1 MIPSCRTFCLFQ
13 ALLLATGFAWAAP
26 EADTPRP
33 TYSPSIA
40 PASREGERAIQTFTA
55 PEGFV
60 FELFAAEPQLANPVA
75 FCVDHQ
81 GNFYVA
87 ETFRHQKGVGDMRGH
102 RDWLVDDL
110 ASRSVED
117 RLIAMKKNLGAKFA
131 DWVGEQDRVKMIR
144 DTDGDGKADV
154 DTIFADGFLD
164 ALTGIGAGVLAD
176 RGSIYYTCIPEL
188 WRLTDKDQDGVAE
201 QREVLSSG
209 YGVHINFLG
218 HDLHGL
224 RKGPDGRLY
233 FSIGDRGVN
242 IKQPDGTRL
251 EEPDTGAVF
260 RCNMDGSK
268 LEIVH
273 RGLRNPQELA
283 FDNYGNLF
291 TGDNNSDAGDQARW
305 VWIVE
310 GGDSGWRIGYQW
322 ITEPNTRGPWNA
334 EKMWEPW
341 HEGQPAHIVPPVLNI
356 GAGPSGVAFYP
367 GTGMSPAYNDTFF
380 LADFR
385 GDASRS
391 LIHAFQ
397 VQPKGAGFELVNRR
411 DFANHM
417 LVTDVDFGMKPG
429 IYFSDWTQG
438 WDQPM
443 KGRLY
448 RIHEPALEGDA
459 QNAEAVR
466 LLGEGMAQRGL
477 GELEALLGHAD
488 QRVRLEAQYALADR
502 HAEALPVFS
511 RAATGSKNLMA
522 RIHGIWGQWQLMLQ
536 GDADGTALLPLLDD
550 ESEEIRLQTARV
562 LADAPGEQALPLLR
576 KALADPSPRVQ
587 FHAAT
592 SIGKLG
598 IRDHA
603 TVADL
608 LDLLRANDNKDPNLR
623 HACVVGLRGT
633 ATELELAGLSRDPAP
648 AVRLGA
654 LLTLR
659 RLKSPETAR
668 FLIDADPTIVEEAV
682 RAIHD
687 EMILDAYPALAAL
700 AEPGSGV
707 PADKV
712 YTWRRILNAHVRL
725 GQPENA
731 AALARLASADYIPE
745 LARLGALKGLALW
758 THPAPLDPVTGEWRP
773 RTPGTSEDVREAVVP
788 QLNGLMEAASP
799 DMLLGLAAVCENHK
813 IPGTEQ
819 RLTALL
825 MDETAPAN
833 ARVMAMQFLGRMDAR
848 RLRPLLEGTL
858 RNADELVRAESI
870 TQLAALDPANAAD
883 VIPARIDG
891 GSIVEKQAAISA
903 LPKLESATQERLL
916 GALLDKLGQGAIDGA
931 VQLELL
937 QIAEKAPQQSVKDA
951 LAARVAALDPADP
964 LAAYQPVL
972 LGGNADK
979 GRKIF
984 LERAE
989 TQCLRCHRVDG
1000 QGTSQVG
1007 PELTGLGGRVD
1018 RHHIL
1023 EAIVTPNAAI
1033 AQGFEN
1039 ISVTLDDGSYL
1050 TGRLIQET
1058 DTELILE
1065 VPESDDPFADWGD
1078 KDIPHSVVDVV
1089 ADDSGAHG
1097 DGAAAAALP
1106 AGMERKTIAKSRVT
1120 DRERALSS
1128 MPEGLAQLITLA
1140 ELRDLV
1146 EYLATRK

>member
-1 MIPSCRTFCLFQ
+1 MILACRTFCLLQ
-13 ALLLATGFAWAAP
+13 ALLLATGLAWAAP
-26 EADTPRP
+26 ATDVPRP
-33 TYSPSIA
+33 AYSPSIA
-40 PASREGERAIQTFTA
+40 PASKEGERAIQTFTA
-55 PEGFV
+55 PEGFT

-75 FCVDHQ
+75 FYVDHQ

-87 ETFRHQKGVGDMRGH
+87 ETFRHQKGVGDMRAH

-117 RLIAMKKNLGAKFA
+117 RLIVMKKNLGAKFA
-131 DWVGEQDRVKMIR
+131 DWVGEQDRIKMIR
-144 DTDGDGKADV
+144 DTDGDGKADL
-154 DTIFADGFLD
+154 DTVFADGFLD
-164 ALTGIGAGVLAD
+164 ALTGIGAGVLVD

-188 WRLTDKDQDGVAE
+188 WRLTDKDQDGIAD

-251 EEPDTGAVF
+251 DEPDTGAVF
-260 RCNMDGSK
+260 RCNMDGSH

-322 ITEPNTRGPWNA
+322 ITDPNTRGPWNA

-385 GDASRS
+385 GDAGRS

-397 VQPKGAGFELVNRR
+397 VQPNGAGFELVNRR

-448 RIHEPALEGDA
+448 RIHETALDGDPE
-459 QNAEAVR
+459 NAEAVR
-466 LLGEGMAQRGL
+466 LLGEGMTQRNAS
-477 GELEALLGHAD
+477 ELEGLLGHAD

-502 HAEALPVFS
+502 HADALPVFS
-511 RAATGSKNLMA
+511 RAATGGKNLMA

-536 GDADGTALLPLLDD
+536 GDADGTALLPLLGD

-592 SIGKLG
+592 SIGKLK
-598 IRDHA
+598 IKDQA

-608 LDLLRANDNKDPNLR
+608 LSLLRANDNKDPNLR
-623 HACVVGLRGT
+623 HACVVGLQGT

-659 RLKSPETAR
+659 RFKSPETAR
-668 FLIDADPTIVEEAV
+668 FLIDADPSIVEEAV

-700 AEPGSGV
+700 AEPGSSV
-707 PADKV
+707 PTDEV

-725 GQPENA
+725 GRPENA

-745 LARLGALKGLALW
+745 AARLGALKGLALW
-758 THPAPLDPVTGEWRP
+758 TRPAPLDPVTGEWRP
-773 RTPGTSEDVREAVVP
+773 RTPGTSEEIQEAVVP
-788 QLNGLMEAASP
+788 QLNALLACASP

-813 IPGTEQ
+813 IPGAEQ
-819 RLTALL
+819 RLAGLL
-825 MDETAPAN
+825 VDEAAPIA
-833 ARVMAMQFLGRMDAR
+833 ARVASMQFLGRMDGR
-848 RLRPLLEGTL
+848 RLRPLLDGTL
-858 RNADELVRAESI
+858 RNANELLRAESI
-870 TQLAALDPANAAD
+870 TQLATLDPASAAQL
-883 VIPARIDG
+883 IPARIEG

-916 GALLDKLGQGAIDGA
+916 GALLTKLNQGAIDGA

-951 LAARVAALDPADP
+951 LAARIAALDPADP
-964 LAAYQPVL
+964 LAAWQPAL

-979 GRKIF
+979 GQKIF

-1000 QGTSQVG
+1000 QGISQVG

-1039 ISVTLDDGSYL
+1039 VSVTLDDGSFL

-1058 DTELILE
+1058 DTELVLE

-1089 ADDSGAHG
+1089 ADDSGSHG
-1097 DGAAAAALP
+1097 DGAAATPIP
-1106 AGMERKTIAKSRVT
+1106 AGMERKTIVKSRVRE
-1120 DRERALSS
+1120 RERALSS
-1128 MPEGLAQLITLA
+1128 MPEGLAQLMTLA
-1140 ELRDLV
+1140 DLRDLV
-1146 EYLATRK
+1146 EFLATRK

>member
-1 MIPSCRTFCLFQ
+1 MFPHCRTFCLLSAF
-13 ALLLATGFAWAAP
+13 LLATGFAGAGP
-26 EADTPRP
+26 ESTSSRP
-33 TYSPSIA
+33 AYSPPIA
-40 PASREGERAIQTFTA
+40 PASKEGERAIQTFTA
-55 PEGFV
+55 PEGFE
-60 FELFAAEPQLANPVA
+60 FELFAAEPRVANPVA
-75 FCVDHQ
+75 FCVDHD

-87 ETFRHQKGVGDMRGH
+87 ETYRHQKGVGDMRAH
-102 RDWLVDDL
+102 REWLVDDL
-110 ASRSVED
+110 ASRSVEE
-117 RLIAMKKNLGAKFA
+117 RLIVMKRNLGAGFS
-131 DWVGEQDRVKMIR
+131 DWVGEQDRIKMIR
-144 DTDGDGKADV
+144 DTDGDGKADA
-154 DTIFADGFLD
+154 DTVFADGFLD

-188 WRLTDKDQDGVAE
+188 WRLADKDQDGVAD

-233 FSIGDRGVN
+233 FTIGDRGVN
-242 IKQPDGTRL
+242 IKQPDGSRL

-260 RCNMDGSK
+260 RCNMDGSG

-341 HEGQPAHIVPPVLNI
+341 HDGQPAHIVPPVLNI

-385 GDASRS
+385 GDAGRS

-443 KGRLY
+443 KGRIY
-448 RIHEPALEGDA
+448 RIHEPALEGDLR
-459 QNAEAVR
+459 NAEAVR
-466 LLGEGMAQRGL
+466 LLREGMAQRGMS
-477 GELEALLGHAD
+477 ELEVLLGHAD
-488 QRVRLEAQYALADR
+488 QRVRFEAQYALAD
-502 HAEALPVFS
+502 HHQEALPVFS
-511 RAATGSKNLMA
+511 RAATGSKNPMA

-536 GDADGTALLPLLDD
+536 GDTDGTALLPLLAD
-550 ESEEIRLQTARV
+550 ESEEVRLQTARV
-562 LADAPGEQALPLLR
+562 LADAPGDQALPLLR
-576 KALADPSPRVQ
+576 KALEDSSPRVR

-598 IRDHA
+598 IQDPS

-608 LDLLRANDNKDPNLR
+608 LNLLRTNDNQDPNLR
-623 HACVVGLRGT
+623 HACVVGLQGT
-633 ATELELAGLSRDPAP
+633 ATESELAGLSRDPAP
-648 AVRLGA
+648 SVRLGA

-659 RLKSPETAR
+659 RLKSAEAAR
-668 FLIDADPTIVEEAV
+668 FLIDGDPTIVDEAV
-682 RAIHD
+682 RAIYD
-687 EMILDAYPALAAL
+687 EMILGAYPALAAL
-700 AEPGSGV
+700 AEPGSGIA
-707 PADKV
+707 ADKV

-725 GQPENA
+725 GRPENA
-731 AALARLASADYIPE
+731 AALARLASAEYIPE

-758 THPAPLDPVTGEWRP
+758 THPAPLDPVTGAWSP
-773 RTPGTSEDVREAVVP
+773 RVPGTSEAVQEALAP
-788 QLNGLMEAASP
+788 QLSHLIETASP
-799 DMLLGLAAVCENHK
+799 DMLLALAAVCENHK
-813 IPGTEQ
+813 IPGIEQ
-819 RLTALL
+819 SLAGLL
-825 MDETAPAN
+825 ADESVAAN
-833 ARVMAMQFLGRMDAR
+833 LRVAAMQFLGRMDGR
-848 RLRPLLEGTL
+848 RLRPLLEATL
-858 RNADELVRAESI
+858 RNGNELVRAESI
-870 TQLAALDPANAAD
+870 TQLATLDPASAAEL
-883 VIPARIDG
+883 VPARIDS
-891 GSIVEKQAAISA
+891 GSIPEKQASISA
-903 LPKLESATQERLL
+903 IPKLEAGTQERLL
-916 GALLDKLGQGAIDGA
+916 VALLNKLNQGAIDGA

-937 QIAEKAPQQSVKDA
+937 QIAEGAPQQSVKDA
-951 LAARVAALDPADP
+951 VAARIAGLDPSDP
-964 LAAYQPVL
+964 LALYRPAL

-1007 PELTGLGGRVD
+1007 PELTGLGSRVD
-1018 RHHIL
+1018 RQHIL

-1039 ISVTLDDGSYL
+1039 VSVTLDDGSYI
-1050 TGRLIQET
+1050 TGRLMEET
-1058 DTELILE
+1058 DDALTLE
-1065 VPESDDPFADWGD
+1065 VPESDDAFEDWGD
-1078 KDIPHSVVDVV
+1078 QDIPHSVVDVV
-1089 ADDSGAHG
+1089 ADDSGSAHG
-1097 DGAAAAALP
+1097 DSAAAALP
-1106 AGMERKTIAKSRVT
+1106 VGMERRTLLKSKITAR
-1120 DRERALSS
+1120 DRALSS
-1128 MPEGLAQLITLA
+1128 MPEGLTQFITLS

-1146 EYLATRK
+1146 EFLATRK